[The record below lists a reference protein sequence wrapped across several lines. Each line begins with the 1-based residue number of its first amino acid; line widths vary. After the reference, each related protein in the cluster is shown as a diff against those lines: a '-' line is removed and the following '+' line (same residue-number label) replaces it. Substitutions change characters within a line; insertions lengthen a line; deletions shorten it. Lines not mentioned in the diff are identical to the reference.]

1 MSDQASRRGKRR
13 GGRNSALDRQ
23 AQPAQDLR
31 RQQNLR
37 LPVLSHDDAMAIHN
51 GALRI
56 LEEIGVQIDDEATR
70 KDLLENHD
78 CRQNEDGYIRIP
90 AARVDRALSSVPDK
104 VELFDRNGQRVV
116 DTTADRPAYCAGH
129 NCVNILDH
137 RSGDLRPG
145 VLQDLANTAK
155 TCEALP
161 HIDVACSLGYP
172 TDVPPEEEARR
183 SVNTMMDNTV
193 KPIAF
198 TAHDEIKAE
207 AIWHSMAE
215 RLGGWQALGDKPCG
229 LDLTGPVSPLKLGDE
244 LCRRLQLGA
253 RNNLPVVCYPAIFP
267 GMAGPITMAGV
278 LAQSAAET
286 LAGVVIHQIA
296 APGAPVLAGSSV
308 LPMDMK
314 SATIAYGGPEYML
327 GNLGGTDYYNAI
339 GLPSWIGAG
348 CSDSHC
354 VDAQAAAEVGANLA
368 LASLAGTAFIHN
380 LGFLSSGRTGSLEM
394 LVLCD
399 ELIGWAARF
408 AQGIEVTEET
418 IGVDVVKRAA
428 KDNSYL
434 TDDHTT
440 DRYLTE
446 SWYPPLSERSD
457 AMFWKDAGAVTMQ
470 DKIKARLAEILD
482 GA

>member
-1 MSDQASRRGKRR
+1 MSETATRRGKRR
-13 GGRNSALDRQ
+13 GGRNTALARD

-31 RQQNLR
+31 RTQNLR
-37 LPVLSHDDAMAIHN
+37 LPVIGQDKAMAIHN

-56 LEEIGVQIDDEATR
+56 LEEVGVKIDDEATR
-70 KDLLENHD
+70 KDLLENHGCCAD
-78 CRQNEDGYIRIP
+78 EDGYIQIP
-90 AARVDRALSSVPDK
+90 AERVSDALSTIPDRVLLHNRDGK
-104 VELFDRNGQRVV
+104 QVV
-116 DTTADRPAYCAGH
+116 DTRSDTAAYCAGH
-129 NCVNILDH
+129 NCVNVLDH
-137 RSGDLRPG
+137 RTGELRPG

-155 TCEALP
+155 VCEALP
-161 HIDVACSLGYP
+161 HLDVACTLGYP
-172 TDVPPEEEARR
+172 TDVPAEEEARS
-183 SVNTMMDNTV
+183 SVNAMMDNTI

-198 TAHDEIKAE
+198 TAHDEIKAQ
-207 AIWHSMAE
+207 AIWQSMAE
-215 RLGGWQALGDKPCG
+215 RVGGWQALGDTPCG

-314 SATIAYGGPEYML
+314 TATIAYGGPEYML

-339 GLPSWIGAG
+339 GLPTWVGAG
-348 CSDSHC
+348 CSDAHA
-354 VDAQAAAEVGANLA
+354 VDAQAASEVGANLV
-368 LASLAGTAFIHN
+368 LANLAGTSFIHN

-399 ELIGWAARF
+399 ELAGWASRF
-408 AQGIEVTEET
+408 AHGIEVTEET
-418 IGVDVVKRAA
+418 IGVEVVKRAA
-428 KDNSYL
+428 KDNTYL

-440 DRYLTE
+440 ERYLTE
-446 SWYPPLSERSD
+446 SWFPPMFERSD
-457 AMFWKDAGAVTMQ
+457 AMMWRDDGAVTMQ

-482 GA
+482 I